1 MRTRINKIPKRSLKE
16 VHELITKNECRADAI
31 SSGKNHRAV
40 RKDPETG
47 VRMELNFSSSSPRK
61 LEEWIASNRI
71 EHDRGDLQA
80 SDGSSAYAP
89 VVKWDAMRSVLAFA
103 IKHDLHSRQVDFLN
117 AFAQANFSAQPKQE
131 SFPTRELNFGQIRSL
146 LRSSSFTELHRR
158 RLNLHRIGVACET
171 NRIVAAPVFKP
182 MQN

>member
-16 VHELITKNECRADAI
+16 VHELITKNECRVDTI

-40 RKDPETG
+40 RKNPETG
-47 VRMELNFSSSSPRK
+47 VRIELNFSSSSPRK

-89 VVKWDAMRSVLAFA
+89 VVKWDATRSVLALA

-117 AFAQANFSAQPKQE
+117 AFAQANLPDGN
-131 SFPTRELNFGQIRSL
+131 TC
-146 LRSSSFTELHRR
+146 
-158 RLNLHRIGVACET
+158 VC
-171 NRIVAAPVFKP
+171 APSYRVLTCLWRNCSQTKEGLAWHG
-182 MQN
+182 